1 MIGSFSTAIL
11 WTAVV
16 HEVLTVVFNFR
27 LLEATTAV
35 CAEGRQEKWPSV
47 TTVQETFIYSAS
59 SRR

>member
-16 HEVLTVVFNFR
+16 HEVVFNFR

-35 CAEGRQEKWPSV
+35 CAEGLQEKWPSV